1 MKNKINIAFLLVVH
15 NNPEQ
20 LNLFLKQILMYSNSY
35 IYIHVDAKY
44 LNIIPKILKDERVMI
59 APKHFDIQWGD
70 YTQIQVNNY
79 LIQFASFPNR

>member
-44 LNIIPKILKDERVMI
+44 LNIIPKILKD
-59 APKHFDIQWGD
+59 
-70 YTQIQVNNY
+70 
-79 LIQFASFPNR
+79 